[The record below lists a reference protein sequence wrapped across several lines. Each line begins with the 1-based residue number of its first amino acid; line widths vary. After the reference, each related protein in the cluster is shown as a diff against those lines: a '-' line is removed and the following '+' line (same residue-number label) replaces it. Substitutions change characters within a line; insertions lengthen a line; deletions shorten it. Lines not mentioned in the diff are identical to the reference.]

1 MENFYEPDFDPDG
14 PPLQEEQ
21 QLENVGSTTARS
33 VTIDMPHA
41 RSVTIDA
48 PHAESQPAKKCK
60 LVDPTKEWKRRSP
73 FWDHYSFSTVK
84 GKDGKLVRYATC
96 IHCHVAK
103 YKADPKYAYLAAN
116 PLPTPEFDQKVF
128 CRMFADA
135 IMYHSYPLSIVE
147 HVKLREMLTYLNSK
161 VRHITRNT
169 ILKYCLLEHKRLKS
183 MLHEILADVNS
194 RICFT
199 CDCWSACTSRGF
211 LTLTAHF
218 IDNNWNLK
226 SRILNFRYFP
236 PPHRGV
242 DIYLFVVGLIKEWN
256 LEGKTFSMTCDNAG
270 SMDVMVARLKSD
282 LQTFGTLPLGGRFFH
297 VRCCAH
303 ILNLIVQSGMK
314 VIDASVLKVRETV
327 NYIAGSDNRLV
338 LFEKCVVDSKSN
350 FVGKLLIDCAT
361 RWNSTYQMLKRAL
374 EAKDA
379 LNLFAI
385 VDTSFDFGLSADEW
399 NVVDF
404 VCKFLEPFYNITVM
418 FSGSDYPTANLYFR
432 NIVAIEKLLVV
443 AHTHTVASIQSMATV
458 MMEKFE
464 KYWSDYSILLAIAV
478 LLDPRYKMHFVK
490 TALGKLYVHAEV
502 EDFEGGDMSVGGAE
516 SSVDSYLNSP
526 LVPRNT
532 ESFNI
537 LEFWKSQASTFPV
550 ISRMA
555 KDVLAVPIT
564 SVASES
570 SFSMGGRV
578 LTKYRSALRTDNV
591 EAFVTTQNW
600 LYGYLKDDEVQECFE
615 VMKEVQPD
623 IDFDSLPTE
632 EQ

>member
-1 MENFYEPDFDPDG
+1 M
-14 PPLQEEQ
+14 L
-21 QLENVGSTTARS
+21 
-33 VTIDMPHA
+33 
-41 RSVTIDA
+41 
-48 PHAESQPAKKCK
+48 C
-60 LVDPTKEWKRRSP
+60 
-73 FWDHYSFSTVK
+73 
-84 GKDGKLVRYATC
+84 
-96 IHCHVAK
+96 
-103 YKADPKYAYLAAN
+103 
-116 PLPTPEFDQKVF
+116 
-128 CRMFADA
+128 
-135 IMYHSYPLSIVE
+135 SY
-147 HVKLREMLTYLNSK
+147 
-161 VRHITRNT
+161 
-169 ILKYCLLEHKRLKS
+169 
-183 MLHEILADVNS
+183 
-194 RICFT
+194 
-199 CDCWSACTSRGF
+199 
-211 LTLTAHF
+211 
-218 IDNNWNLK
+218 
-226 SRILNFRYFP
+226 
-236 PPHRGV
+236 
-242 DIYLFVVGLIKEWN
+242 
-256 LEGKTFSMTCDNAG
+256 
-270 SMDVMVARLKSD
+270 
-282 LQTFGTLPLGGRFFH
+282 
-297 VRCCAH
+297 
-303 ILNLIVQSGMK
+303 LNLIVQSGMK

-490 TALGKLYVHAEV
+490 AALGKLYVHAEV
-502 EDFEGGDMSVGGAE
+502 EVKVQEIYNTFVELYKFYDQSTSSSTVTSLQCSTSTTDYSMSSMFEDFEGGDMSVGGAE

-578 LTKYRSALRTDNV
+578 LTKYRSALRIDNV

-600 LYGYLKDDEVQECFE
+600 LYGYLKDDEFRSV
-615 VMKEVQPD
+615 
-623 IDFDSLPTE
+623 LRL
-632 EQ
+632 

>member
-21 QLENVGSTTARS
+21 QLENVRSTTSRS

-103 YKADPKYAYLAAN
+103 YKADPKYGTSNAKKAS
-116 PLPTPEFDQKVF
+116 
-128 CRMFADA
+128 R
-135 IMYHSYPLSIVE
+135 
-147 HVKLREMLTYLNSK
+147 
-161 VRHITRNT
+161 
-169 ILKYCLLEHKRLKS
+169 S
-183 MLHEILADVNS
+183 M
-194 RICFT
+194 
-199 CDCWSACTSRGF
+199 
-211 LTLTAHF
+211 
-218 IDNNWNLK
+218 
-226 SRILNFRYFP
+226 YFP

-256 LEGKTFSMTCDNAG
+256 IEGKTFSITCDNAG
-270 SMDVMVARLKSD
+270 SIDVMVARLKSD

-350 FVGKLLIDCAT
+350 FA
-361 RWNSTYQMLKRAL
+361 
-374 EAKDA
+374 
-379 LNLFAI
+379 
-385 VDTSFDFGLSADEW
+385 
-399 NVVDF
+399 
-404 VCKFLEPFYNITVM
+404 
-418 FSGSDYPTANLYFR
+418 DYPTANLYFR

-443 AHTHTVASIQSMATV
+443 AHTHTVASIQSMASV

-502 EDFEGGDMSVGGAE
+502 EVKVQEIYDAFVELYKFYDQSTSSSTVTSLQCSTSATDYSMSSMFE
-516 SSVDSYLNSP
+516 
-526 LVPRNT
+526 
-532 ESFNI
+532 
-537 LEFWKSQASTFPV
+537 SQASTFPV
-550 ISRMA
+550 ISQMA

-570 SFSMGGRV
+570 SFSMG
-578 LTKYRSALRTDNV
+578 
-591 EAFVTTQNW
+591 
-600 LYGYLKDDEVQECFE
+600 DDEVQECFE

-623 IDFDSLPTE
+623 DIDFDSLPTE

>member
-21 QLENVGSTTARS
+21 QLENVGSTTSRS

-60 LVDPTKEWKRRSP
+60 LVDLTKEWKRRSP
-73 FWDHYSFSTVK
+73 FWDHYSFSTVN

-103 YKADPKYAYLAAN
+103 YKVDPKYGTSNAKKHLDQCDAYQAYLAAN

-128 CRMFADA
+128 CRMFVDA
-135 IMYHSYPLSIVE
+135 IM
-147 HVKLREMLTYLNSK
+147 
-161 VRHITRNT
+161 
-169 ILKYCLLEHKRLKS
+169 
-183 MLHEILADVNS
+183 
-194 RICFT
+194 
-199 CDCWSACTSRGF
+199 
-211 LTLTAHF
+211 
-218 IDNNWNLK
+218 
-226 SRILNFRYFP
+226 YFP

-350 FVGKLLIDCAT
+350 FASKLLIDCAT

-385 VDTSFDFGLSADEW
+385 VDTSFDLAFRPM
-399 NVVDF
+399 N
-404 VCKFLEPFYNITVM
+404 
-418 FSGSDYPTANLYFR
+418 YPTANLYFR

-490 TALGKLYVHAEV
+490 ITLGKLYVHAEV

-516 SSVDSYLNSP
+516 SSVDSYLNTP
-526 LVPRNT
+526 LVPRNS

-550 ISRMA
+550 ISRMD

-570 SFSMGGRV
+570 SFSMG
-578 LTKYRSALRTDNV
+578 
-591 EAFVTTQNW
+591 
-600 LYGYLKDDEVQECFE
+600 DDEVQECFE

-623 IDFDSLPTE
+623 DIDFDSLSTGSGPAAADQWVFVSAQCLPVQLIFYWIYATLVAVTIDGLIL
-632 EQ
+632 

>member
-1 MENFYEPDFDPDG
+1 MENFYEPDFDPHG

-48 PHAESQPAKKCK
+48 SHAESQPAKNCK

-73 FWDHYSFSTVK
+73 FWDHYSFSIVK

-96 IHCHVAK
+96 IHCHVTK
-103 YKADPKYAYLAAN
+103 YIADPKYGTSNAKKHLDLCDAYQAYLAAN

-128 CRMFADA
+128 CRMFTDA

-161 VRHITRNT
+161 LRHITRNI

-194 RICFT
+194 RIRFT

-226 SRILNFRYFP
+226 SHILNFRYFP

-314 VIDASVLKVRETV
+314 VIDASILKVPETV

-404 VCKFLEPFYNITVM
+404 VCKFLESFYNITVM
-418 FSGSDYPTANLYFR
+418 FSGSDYPTTNLYFR

-464 KYWSDYSILLAIAV
+464 KYWSDYSVLLAIAV

-490 TALGKLYVHAEV
+490 TASGKLYVHAEV
-502 EDFEGGDMSVGGAE
+502 EVKVQEIYNAFVELYKFYDQSTSSSSTVTSLQCSTSTTDYSMSSMFEDFEGGDMSVGGG
-516 SSVDSYLNSP
+516 
-526 LVPRNT
+526 
-532 ESFNI
+532 
-537 LEFWKSQASTFPV
+537 
-550 ISRMA
+550 
-555 KDVLAVPIT
+555 
-564 SVASES
+564 
-570 SFSMGGRV
+570 GGR
-578 LTKYRSALRTDNV
+578 
-591 EAFVTTQNW
+591 
-600 LYGYLKDDEVQECFE
+600 
-615 VMKEVQPD
+615 
-623 IDFDSLPTE
+623 I
-632 EQ
+632 

>member
-1 MENFYEPDFDPDG
+1 MENFYEPDFDPHG

-41 RSVTIDA
+41 
-48 PHAESQPAKKCK
+48 
-60 LVDPTKEWKRRSP
+60 
-73 FWDHYSFSTVK
+73 SFSIIK

-96 IHCHVAK
+96 IHCHVTK
-103 YKADPKYAYLAAN
+103 YIADPKYGTSNAKKHLDLCDAYQAYLAAN

-128 CRMFADA
+128 CRMFTDA
-135 IMYHSYPLSIVE
+135 IM
-147 HVKLREMLTYLNSK
+147 
-161 VRHITRNT
+161 
-169 ILKYCLLEHKRLKS
+169 
-183 MLHEILADVNS
+183 
-194 RICFT
+194 
-199 CDCWSACTSRGF
+199 
-211 LTLTAHF
+211 
-218 IDNNWNLK
+218 
-226 SRILNFRYFP
+226 YFP

-256 LEGKTFSMTCDNAG
+256 LEGKTFSMTCDTAG

-314 VIDASVLKVRETV
+314 VIDASILKVPETV

-350 FVGKLLIDCAT
+350 FV
-361 RWNSTYQMLKRAL
+361 
-374 EAKDA
+374 
-379 LNLFAI
+379 
-385 VDTSFDFGLSADEW
+385 
-399 NVVDF
+399 
-404 VCKFLEPFYNITVM
+404 
-418 FSGSDYPTANLYFR
+418 DYPTTNLYFR

-443 AHTHTVASIQSMATV
+443 AHTHTVASIQSMATD

-464 KYWSDYSILLAIAV
+464 KYWSDYSVLLAIAV

-490 TALGKLYVHAEV
+490 TASGKLYVHAEV
-502 EDFEGGDMSVGGAE
+502 E
-516 SSVDSYLNSP
+516 
-526 LVPRNT
+526 
-532 ESFNI
+532 
-537 LEFWKSQASTFPV
+537 SQASTFPV

-555 KDVLAVPIT
+555 KDVLVVPIT

-570 SFSMGGRV
+570 HSV
-578 LTKYRSALRTDNV
+578 WV
-591 EAFVTTQNW
+591 
-600 LYGYLKDDEVQECFE
+600 ECFE

-623 IDFDSLPTE
+623 DIDFDSSLWRSSSCDNVNSSFFKGSGPAVADQWVFVSAQCLPVKLTFYWIYATLVAVTIDGLILLALFDTFALFLMDSMVDIITALW
-632 EQ
+632 